1 MNAWV
6 SVIVLIETHL
16 QGFFHEMVSDA
27 VGTKVLGKS
36 GEGTLSTVSPLRG
49 MENETEN
56 SFTSRWIPMSAV
68 WRARN
73 RGTPRDL

>member
-1 MNAWV
+1 
-6 SVIVLIETHL
+6 
-16 QGFFHEMVSDA
+16 MVSDA
-27 VGTKVLGKS
+27 VGTKVLGES

-56 SFTSRWIPMSAV
+56 SFTNRWIPMSSV

-73 RGTPRDL
+73 RGTPRDLQADLQRTDVGFNSTV